1 MCACDVRALSPTGA
15 GLVSLVP
22 VLEPWMSS
30 PPTSAAQT
38 AVLSLLARSL
48 EPLRREHALPAYELR
63 AGVRLRRL
71 WGRCQHF
78 TDGRRPQVL
87 VRCTAD
93 GDRSRWRRPG
103 AIVATLL
110 HEMAH
115 LKYRG
120 HGPRF
125 WSLHR
130 RLLDEAALL
139 GIYRADQD
147 DPTEGARGDE
157 KLAGSAADHVAQ
169 AARERRRQRAAE
181 NRAAA
186 KRWAAGGVA
195 KVNVSRGPLA
205 GAQVHVLAVARGWLT
220 VAAPNGRR
228 YRVAAC
234 ALEPLEVE
242 ALSVGGG

>member
-1 MCACDVRALSPTGA
+1 
-15 GLVSLVP
+15 
-22 VLEPWMSS
+22 MSG
-30 PPTSAAQT
+30 PPTSAAQA
-38 AVLSLLARSL
+38 AVLDALARAL
-48 EPLRREHALPAYELR
+48 EPLRREYGLPPYELR
-63 AGVRLRRL
+63 PGVRLRRL

-78 TDGRRPQVL
+78 SGRRRPQVT

-93 GDRSRWRRPG
+93 GDRARWRRPG

-130 RLLDEAALL
+130 RLLDEAALF
-139 GIYRADQD
+139 GIYRADED
-147 DPTEGARGDE
+147 DPSEGARGDE

-169 AARERRRQRAAE
+169 AARARRRERAAE

-186 KRWAAGGVA
+186 KRWAAGRVA
-195 KVNVSRGPLA
+195 KVNVARGPLA
-205 GAQVHVLAVARGWLT
+205 GAQVHVLSVARGWLT

-228 YRVAAC
+228 YRVAAS
-234 ALEPLEVE
+234 ALEPLEAEVSVE
-242 ALSVGGG
+242 AVRA